1 MPERGVNIL
10 AEAFVPESNRLIKL
24 ADPELGNLEWTVDGW
39 VGRVEINGRVVR
51 LELDPD
57 RENPSR
63 AEQLAIIEPSRRFL
77 AAVRAAEPSLQGE
90 AVGQIADAVAEQQS
104 AVELARDPF
113 KNSLALEAISLH
125 GSGGA
130 LHYRS
135 DSFFPGQTITVFFNS
150 DLSDVEAS
158 VYEA

>member
-1 MPERGVNIL
+1 MREPD
-10 AEAFVPESNRLIKL
+10 RLTRL
-24 ADPELGNLEWTVDGW
+24 ADAEFGDLEWTIDGW
-39 VGRVEINGRVVR
+39 AGRVDFNGRVVR

-57 RENPSR
+57 RKQPSR
-63 AEQLAIIEPSRRFL
+63 EDQLAVIEPSRRFL
-77 AAVRAAEPSLQGE
+77 AEVRDAEPSLRRE
-90 AVGQIADAVAEQQS
+90 AVGQIADAVGEQQS
-104 AVELARDPF
+104 ATELPREQF
-113 KNSLALEAISLH
+113 ENSLALEMVSLH

-135 DSFFPGQTITVFFNS
+135 DEFFPGQVITVFFGA